1 MSLLQFFYHSFYDC
15 NGSGIVKFPKW
26 LNVNMLY
33 SQYVILKQNRLQFKF
48 SNMSVFFFYSSA
60 DITEQSKQK
69 PKNQGTKDDLFG
81 AFKEGSVWKHQKMLQ
96 KGLVIDVPESTSKR
110 RPERDIS
117 QTFQCSFQTEPN
129 LYIPKRKSYVC
140 TFFTPVSTGIK
151 PPFSSS
157 CILFLGL
164 ILIRDKSPY
173 IWINFSCSFTH
184 LSGLTLIRNKFQ
196 FIPTYINCSFT
207 DLSYPTLIG
216 GISKQCIKYAN

>member
-1 MSLLQFFYHSFYDC
+1 
-15 NGSGIVKFPKW
+15 
-26 LNVNMLY
+26 MLY

-48 SNMSVFFFYSSA
+48 SNVSVFFLYSSA

-81 AFKEGSVWKHQKMLQ
+81 AFKKGSVWKHQKMLQ

-110 RPERDIS
+110 RSERDIS

-151 PPFSSS
+151 PPFNSS

-164 ILIRDKSPY
+164 ILLRDKSQY

-184 LSGLTLIRNKFQ
+184 LLGLILIATIFQCVYISFNSSFSHFSDLTLIRNKFQ
-196 FIPTYINCSFT
+196 FIPIYINCSFT

-216 GISKQCIKYAN
+216 SISKPCIKYAN